1 MKKLIDEKGR
11 LFGKVSLVDIFVVL
25 FAFLMVFAVYLRF
38 FSNETT
44 SIRTDNDTFTYTVKV
59 EGVRHWTVDGL
70 HEGDKM
76 WDSDHDTY
84 IGTITSVRSEPSVGE
99 YTLVDGTSKLA
110 TREDR
115 YDVYLTVKAEG
126 LISNGRYYASRTY
139 EVGTNSGIYFYT
151 KYCSVAAAVWGMG

>member
-11 LFGKVSLVDIFVVL
+11 LFGKVSLIDIFVLL
-25 FAFLMVFAVYLRF
+25 FALVMAFAVYLRF

-44 SIRTDNDTFTYTVKV
+44 SLRADSDTFTYTVKV
-59 EGVRHWTVDGL
+59 EGVRQWTVDGF

-84 IGTITSVRSEPSVGE
+84 IGTITSVRSEPSTGE
-99 YTLVDGTSKLA
+99 YTLVDGTSKIA
-110 TREDR
+110 TRGDR
-115 YDVYLTVKAEG
+115 YDVYLTVEAEG

-139 EVGTNSGIYFYT
+139 EVGANSGIYFYT
-151 KYCSVAAAVWGMG
+151 KYCSVAATVWSMG